1 MSSVNLGVQVRD
13 VNVQQGMEDGN
24 IYRCGG
30 EERRAM
36 CDFVGVDQSSTH
48 NTTHTTHNT
57 NTQHRVQQR
66 RRHQGEGC
74 DSVPRVRL
82 PHSHEEAHDENR
94 SVRSTLNLYDV
105 DEEEYCFFTFAF
117 SLRSHGC
124 FKLCQSATKNFAA
137 RRCRFACVGAQTT
150 TQIFLSSSLVRRV
163 CVCTLFGP

>member
-36 CDFVGVDQSSTH
+36 CDFVGVDQSSTQHYTHTQH
-48 NTTHTTHNT
+48 NTT
-57 NTQHRVQQR
+57 HRVQQR

-105 DEEEYCFFTFAF
+105 DDAKRILF
-117 SLRSHGC
+117 
-124 FKLCQSATKNFAA
+124 
-137 RRCRFACVGAQTT
+137 
-150 TQIFLSSSLVRRV
+150 FLSRFLCDRTVVLNCANPRQRTSPQGVADLHALVPRRRPRFSFLLFGSSCV